1 MNISPINNNQTNFNG
16 KIITKGHWT
25 NYLENAFVNN
35 PEVKKMASGDKNII
49 GKMSLRYASRGHS
62 QHFAGEEL
70 FKLSISSEKENPTFV
85 EKVKSFFGL
94 SPKVNISEHYHSETG
109 THILMRNRINASA
122 YGDRLDLKY

>member
-49 GKMSLRYASRGHS
+49 GKMSHRYASRKS
-62 QHFAGEEL
+62 FEHFKGEEL
-70 FKLSISSEKENPTFV
+70 FKLSISTEKENPTFMD
-85 EKVKSFFGL
+85 KVKSFLRL
-94 SPKVNISEHYHSETG
+94 SPKVNLSKHYHSEIG
-109 THILMRNRINASA
+109 THALMRNRIDAGT
-122 YGDRLDLKY
+122 YGNKLDLKY